1 MWGIMKNRVTFRAVL
16 LFFLLVASVM
26 PSLAQEE
33 GDGPKPKSGLASER
47 ILADSMVATVSNE
60 DKKDPETGLP
70 VAALNPDIDPQELD
84 FRLVP
89 LTEEELS
96 VLARSWLSIVK
107 KKTEEVMAAQ
117 IAIYKTQENVE
128 DAARQKLTE
137 LNQERRTLFSKFAR
151 VVASWENK
159 GGDPDTIKKYR
170 LYQASIIVEETR
182 SADAKTLLAQ
192 MKAWLTDR
200 HGGVE
205 IGIDLV
211 VIIASLLGL
220 FIVARLFRGAFGH
233 WLTRF
238 PDLSKLLQAFL
249 VTAVYWLIVVI
260 GLLIVLSALG
270 IDVSPLFA
278 LIGGASFILAFAFQ
292 DTLGNLASGMMI
304 MVNRPFDQGDYVDI
318 GGTSGTVKSV
328 SIVTTTVIT
337 PDNQVIVIPNK
348 NVWGN
353 VITNV
358 TASDT
363 RRVDLVFGISYDD
376 SIPDAAKLIEEVVR
390 EHPLVLDDPE
400 PMIRVNEL
408 AGSSVNFICRPWAN
422 TADYW
427 VVYWDLTQQVKERF
441 DRAGI
446 TIPYPQQDIHV
457 RNYHHE
463 VPAKQQKTA
472 AKSPTKSAVKSAASR
487 NARSKTAKAQAEA
500 MGEGGA

>member
-1 MWGIMKNRVTFRAVL
+1 MWGMMKKRVISRAVL
-16 LFFLLVASVM
+16 LVFLLLTGVAS
-26 PSLAQEE
+26 SLADEE
-33 GDGPKPKSGLASER
+33 EEAPATASGLASER
-47 ILADSMVATVSNE
+47 VLADSMVATVANE
-60 DKKDPETGLP
+60 DKKDPATGLP

-96 VLARSWLSIVK
+96 VLAKSWLSIVK

-117 IAIYKTQENVE
+117 ISIYKTQENVE
-128 DAARQKLTE
+128 EAARQKLTE
-137 LNQERRTLFSKFAR
+137 LAQERRTLFSKFAR

-170 LYQASIIVEETR
+170 LYQAAIVVEETR

-192 MKAWLTDR
+192 LRAWLTDR
-200 HGGVE
+200 DGGVE

-211 VIIASLLGL
+211 VIVASLLGL
-220 FIVARLFRGAFGH
+220 FVAARLFRGVFGH
-233 WLTRF
+233 WLSRF
-238 PDLSKLLQAFL
+238 PDLSKLLQVFL
-249 VTAVYWLIVVI
+249 VTTVYWLIIVI

-278 LIGGASFILAFAFQ
+278 LIGGASFIMAFAFQ

-304 MVNRPFDQGDYVDI
+304 MINRPFDHGDYVDI

-358 TASDT
+358 TASNT

-376 SIPDAAKLIEEVVR
+376 SIPEAAQLIEKVVK

-427 VVYWDLTQQVKERF
+427 VVYWDLTQQIKERF
-441 DRAGI
+441 DEAGI

-457 RNYHHE
+457 RNYHQE
-463 VPAKQQKTA
+463 APKKGRSAA
-472 AKSPTKSAVKSAASR
+472 AKRQAKSDLKTGARRTTRSR
-487 NARSKTAKAQAEA
+487 KAKAEATA
-500 MGEGGA
+500 MGDGGG

>member
-1 MWGIMKNRVTFRAVL
+1 MMKKRAISGVVL
-16 LFFLLVASVM
+16 LLLLLAGVI
-26 PSLAQEE
+26 PSLAQEG
-33 GDGPKPKSGLASER
+33 GDSPKPRSGLASER
-47 ILADSMVATVSNE
+47 ILADSMVATVANE
-60 DKKDPETGLP
+60 DTKDPETGLP

-96 VLARSWLSIVK
+96 ALASKWLSIVK

-117 IAIYKTQENVE
+117 ISIYKTQENVE
-128 DAARQKLTE
+128 EAARQKLTE

-170 LYQASIIVEETR
+170 LYQAAIIVEETR

-192 MKAWLTDR
+192 LRAWLTDR
-200 HGGVE
+200 DGGVE

-220 FIVARLFRGAFGH
+220 LVAARLFRGVFGH
-233 WLTRF
+233 WLLRF

-249 VTAVYWLIVVI
+249 VTTVYWLIIVI

-328 SIVTTTVIT
+328 SIVTTTVVT

-376 SIPDAAKLIEEVVR
+376 SIPEAAQLIEKVVK
-390 EHPLVLDDPE
+390 EHPLVLDDPA

-422 TADYW
+422 TEDYW
-427 VVYWDLTQQVKERF
+427 VVYWDLMQQVKERF
-441 DRAGI
+441 DEAGI

-463 VPAKQQKTA
+463 PPGKRRSA
-472 AKSPTKSAVKSAASR
+472 AVKSPTKSDRKTGARAT
-487 NARSKTAKAQAEA
+487 ARSKKAKAQAAA
-500 MGEGGA
+500 MGDGGS